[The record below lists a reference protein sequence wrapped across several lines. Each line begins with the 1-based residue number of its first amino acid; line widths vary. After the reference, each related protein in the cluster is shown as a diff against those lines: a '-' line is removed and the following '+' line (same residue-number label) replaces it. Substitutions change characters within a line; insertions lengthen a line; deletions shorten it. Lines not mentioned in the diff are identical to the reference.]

1 MNTRRLL
8 IAAAITALGTT
19 ALPALA
25 QPLEGTL
32 RLVVPYA
39 PGGSSDRAARLVA
52 DKLGPQLGM
61 TVIVE
66 NKPGAGGRV
75 AAQSLKNSKA
85 DQNVLLLANPA
96 VMVVAPLVYKD
107 VGYDPDKDFQ
117 PVSYVSQYEFG
128 VAVGSAV
135 PVKELSHLIAWLR
148 ANPDQANFGV
158 PATGSLPHFF
168 GLMVTEQAKR
178 TGQVDRRRAG

>member
-1 MNTRRLL
+1 
-8 IAAAITALGTT
+8 
-19 ALPALA
+19 LPAVA

-117 PVSYVSQYEFG
+117 PVSYVSKYEFG
-128 VAVGSAV
+128 VAVS
-135 PVKELSHLIAWLR
+135 S
-148 ANPDQANFGV
+148 
-158 PATGSLPHFF
+158 
-168 GLMVTEQAKR
+168 
-178 TGQVDRRRAG
+178 